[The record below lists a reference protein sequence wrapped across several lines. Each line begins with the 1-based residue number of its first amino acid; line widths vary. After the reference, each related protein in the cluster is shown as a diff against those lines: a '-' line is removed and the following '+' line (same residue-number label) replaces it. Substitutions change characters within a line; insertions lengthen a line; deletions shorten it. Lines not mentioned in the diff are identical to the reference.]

1 MCQGKLELSAEY
13 GSLAYHFAYYCLIN
27 NFNADL

>member
-13 GSLAYHFAYYCLIN
+13 GSLVYQFANYALIN